1 MSSRFGDRIR
11 SLTKKE
17 DVILNLVCVALAIG
31 FLAFAISNVS
41 MAGTFLSID
50 SLFIMAVSLMM
61 AAIFLI
67 IPAMWLHSHGMLK
80 SPFGGSAEVVPK
92 ADMVP
97 VHFEGTTKFFLSILG
112 WLLGLTLVEVLLA
125 YYEVPIHIMLTIL
138 IGLSVIKAALII
150 AYFMHLRFERLS
162 LVLTLIPM
170 LVICICLLFVFFP
183 DSFRSS
189 NLRYRFANSAP
200 VEEGH

>member
-1 MSSRFGDRIR
+1 MSSRLGDRFK
-11 SLTKKE
+11 SLSKKE
-17 DVILNLVCVALAIG
+17 DVILNIVCVALAIG

-67 IPAMWLHSHGMLK
+67 IPAAWLYSHGMLK
-80 SPFGGSAEVVPK
+80 SPFGGSEEVVPK
-92 ADMVP
+92 ADMLP
-97 VHFEGTTKFFLSILG
+97 VHFEGTTKLFLSILG
-112 WLLGLTLVEVLLA
+112 WLLGLTMVEVFLA
-125 YYEVPIHIMLTIL
+125 YIHVPLHIMLTIL
-138 IGLSVIKAALII
+138 IGLSVIKAALIV

-170 LVICICLLFVFFP
+170 LVVCICLLFVFFP

-189 NLRYRFANSAP
+189 DLRYRFAASAP